1 VSRKRTFDSF
11 VERALESGILE
22 GEERWKRFV
31 KEYLS
36 KSERDESQDV
46 EVLKKKLFEELKK
59 LFVVRVRK
67 NFERVVEDFEK
78 GLVWLK
84 GLLNDVLKC
93 RSKGSEVYVL
103 NFLEEI
109 PRALGQALEET
120 SDLAYHLFVVYQ
132 SARESVEKGKK
143 NENYVKKV
151 MKNYAEGFFEKLYV
165 SVESVARFCELLERF
180 YDEVEKAKKCVR
192 QSGNG
197 GIELEED
204 AKSVKFFLRNVSV
217 VLKDFENHVE
227 TSSLQKSVMHEFAKN
242 LVALLPSL
250 TSKINFQESEVP
262 KVSKEERKKELGNE
276 KRDDKKRERVR
287 MR

>member
-11 VERALESGILE
+11 VERAVEDGILE
-22 GEERWKRFV
+22 GEKKWKKFV

-36 KSERDESQDV
+36 KSEEDEDHDV
-46 EVLKKKLFEELKK
+46 EGFKKRLFEELKK

-93 RSKGSEVYVL
+93 RSRGSEVYVL
-103 NFLEEI
+103 NFLEEM

-132 SARESVEKGKK
+132 SARESVEKGRKDK
-143 NENYVKKV
+143 NYVKKV
-151 MKNYAEGFFEKLYV
+151 MKNYAEGFFKKLYV
-165 SVESVARFCELLERF
+165 PVESVARFCELLERF
-180 YDEVEKAKKCVR
+180 YDEVEKAKKCVH

-197 GIELEED
+197 GIELEDD

-217 VLKDFENHVE
+217 VLKNFENHVE
-227 TSSLQKSVMHEFAKN
+227 TFSPQKSVMHEFAKN

-262 KVSKEERKKELGNE
+262 KVL
-276 KRDDKKRERVR
+276 KRDDKKRERIR